1 MKSHR
6 YGVLIGVFVLAVS
19 VGVFIGAASA
29 QKSQKSQPSQSSAP
43 AQASQPSSP
52 SAQTAAN
59 AQQQEGA
66 NGPLTIKT
74 LSYNEA
80 NAAVQAAMK
89 KAQSIG
95 INEDIAVVDAGGSL
109 KAFARMDNAWLG
121 SIEISERKAK
131 TARYFDMATGDLGKK
146 AEPGQPLYGI
156 QTIPPSVIF
165 AGGTPIKSADGQVI
179 GAIGASG
186 STPDNDKQVAQAGA
200 QAVH

>member
-1 MKSHR
+1 MRQR
-6 YGVLIGVFVLAVS
+6 YALPAGVFIVAVS
-19 VGVFIGAASA
+19 VGLFIGAAGA
-29 QKSQKSQPSQSSAP
+29 QKSGNSPAARASA
-43 AQASQPSSP
+43 PSSP
-52 SAQTAAN
+52 SAQTASN
-59 AQQQEGA
+59 AQQDSG

-89 KAQSIG
+89 KAQGIG
-95 INEDIAVVDAGGSL
+95 INEDIAVVDAGGNL
-109 KAFARMDNAWLG
+109 KAFARMDKAWLG
-121 SIEISERKAK
+121 SIEIAERKAK
-131 TARYFDMATGDLGKK
+131 TSRYFDMATGDLAKK

-165 AGGTPIKSADGQVI
+165 AGGVPIKTADGQVI

-186 STPDNDKQVAQAGA
+186 STPNNDNQVATAGA